1 VIEEQSQATKVV
13 YEETK
18 EVSIKLS
25 ITETDVKSLHEDY
38 DSFDSP
44 SDGIDDD
51 SKKSVALMPISKEAS
66 FANLQNLSKKRQE
79 VKTDHQMI
87 NESYYIRM
95 QLASLEGGA
104 NSSVAFEAKMKDGDL
119 QAFSNAII
127 MEVNFMAAQ
136 LFELFML
143 MNELVN

>member
-1 VIEEQSQATKVV
+1 M
-13 YEETK
+13 
-18 EVSIKLS
+18 SIKLS
-25 ITETDVKSLHEDY
+25 ITETDVKSLQEDF

-66 FANLQNLSKKRQE
+66 FSNLQNLSKKRPE
-79 VKTDHQMI
+79 VKTDYQMI

-95 QLASLEGGA
+95 QLASLESGA

-127 MEVNFMAAQ
+127 MEVNFMAA
-136 LFELFML
+136 
-143 MNELVN
+143 